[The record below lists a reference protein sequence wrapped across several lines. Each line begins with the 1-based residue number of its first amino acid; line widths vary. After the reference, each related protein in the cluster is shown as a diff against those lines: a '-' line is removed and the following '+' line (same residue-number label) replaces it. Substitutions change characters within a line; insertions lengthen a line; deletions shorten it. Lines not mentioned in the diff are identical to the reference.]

1 MAVPNTWKLPQPFRN
16 DNFTLLRSGI
26 YDDPGAQVY
35 VNEDR
40 DFAFLNPLEETD
52 YAQYKPR
59 VERLDL
65 KDYKDRSGTMALRYE
80 KVLAHLARADSLLEI
95 GAGNA
100 SFLVYVHEML
110 PNLSAA
116 CVEPDSRTKPQRD
129 KLSWLTQYQDFSAIG
144 GDRFDVVC
152 LFHVLEHVLDPLPF
166 LQRCLTFLGK
176 GGRLIIEVPSLDDP
190 LVSLYDLPTYLDF
203 FFQKQHPYYY
213 SPSSL
218 SRMIEALGN
227 RVEEMIPH
235 QRYGLENHLN
245 WLRNGVPGGN
255 EGLRMIFNETDGP
268 YRKSLEDSGHAD
280 AVIAVV
286 AH

>member
-1 MAVPNTWKLPQPFRN
+1 MSVPNISKLPRPFRN
-16 DNFTLLRSGI
+16 DRFTLLRCGI
-26 YDDPGAQVY
+26 YDDPDAQVY

-40 DFAFLNPLEETD
+40 DFAFLNPLEATD
-52 YAQYKPR
+52 YTQYKPR

-80 KVLAHLARADSLLEI
+80 KVLAYLTRADSLLEI

-100 SFLVYVHEML
+100 SFLAYVHEML

-116 CVEPDSRTKPQRD
+116 CVEPDSRTKPLRD
-129 KLSWLTQYQDFSAIG
+129 QLSWLTQYQNISAIG
-144 GDRFDVVC
+144 DQRFDVVC
-152 LFHVLEHVLDPLPF
+152 IFHVLEHILDPLPF
-166 LQRCLTFLGK
+166 LQRCISLVGK

-190 LVSLYDLPTYLDF
+190 LASLYDLPAYMDF

-213 SPSSL
+213 SASSL
-218 SRMIEALGN
+218 SRMINALGN
-227 RVEEMIPH
+227 RVEAMIPH
-235 QRYGLENHLN
+235 QRYGLDNHLN
-245 WLRNGVPGGN
+245 WLRNSEPGGN
-255 EGLRMIFNETDGP
+255 ADLRTIFTEADAS

-280 AVIAVV
+280 AVVAVV